1 MNLTSHSL
9 TYRSDIDGLRALA
22 IVSVVLF
29 HVFPAALPGGFI
41 GVDIFFV
48 ISGYLIT
55 SILLIEAQK
64 HSFSI
69 RNFYARR
76 VRRIFPALAL
86 VLLVSLAFAWV
97 MLTPQEYQRL
107 GKHVAGG
114 VGFISNFMFMREVG
128 YFDPA
133 ADTKPLLH
141 LWSLGIEEQFYIFW
155 PLLLWLLVK
164 ISWRADWVFFG
175 LALISF
181 FLNIGLIQTNPAFVF
196 YSPLTRSWELIL
208 GALVASQSINPNMTI
223 YSLIERYKSLISLI
237 GFFLLMFGFYWID
250 DSSAFPGWYALL
262 PTIGTVLLIA
272 SGPNAY
278 FNKNLLSNRLF
289 VWIGLI
295 SFPLYLWHWP
305 LISFARIIYA
315 ELPPLHVRYI
325 LIVTS
330 VFLAWLTYEFLEKP
344 IRKLKFTPKLIW
356 SLVLS
361 LVLIGVAGH
370 IINKTKGIP
379 SRHFDLLNAD
389 PASLT
394 LGVDRS
400 RLIKQC
406 GISGEEVKD
415 FQSCWAEPEG
425 DPRFAV
431 MGNSKGEAIF
441 YGLARESN
449 EKSIWMMLGNMI
461 PIISE
466 SPQVRDKHSNK
477 TEIALNVLVNDP
489 KIEAVVLGVAL
500 RSLFRVPEVYTQ
512 EEMTASPH
520 YKNSLLGLDKTIT
533 ILEKANK
540 KVIFFMDHPG
550 FPDPKSCIGGG
561 MTRSELLNNFFQRK
575 INPKCSITYD
585 QYLLNSQ
592 RYFDLVSELK
602 KLHPSMYVYDP
613 NPLLCDIPN
622 NICEI
627 SKNGKFLYSYGDHL
641 SDYANSM
648 IARDLLPKISHLLKT
663 K

>member
-1 MNLTSHSL
+1 M
-9 TYRSDIDGLRALA
+9 
-22 IVSVVLF
+22 
-29 HVFPAALPGGFI
+29 FPSALPGGFI

-55 SILLIEAQK
+55 SMLLIEAQK
-64 HSFSI
+64 HTFSI

-97 MLTPQEYQRL
+97 MLTPHEYQRL

-114 VGFISNFMFMREVG
+114 VGFISNFMFMKEVG

-164 ISWRADWVFFG
+164 ISWRAGWVFFG

-181 FLNIGLIQTNPAFVF
+181 FLNISLIQTNPAFVF

-208 GALVASQSINPNMTI
+208 GALFASQSINPNMTI
-223 YSLIERYKSLISLI
+223 YSIIERYKSLISLI
-237 GFFLLMFGFYWID
+237 GVFLLILSFYFID

-262 PTIGTVLLIA
+262 PTIGTVFLIA

-278 FNKNLLSNRLF
+278 FNKYLLSNRLF
-289 VWIGLI
+289 VWVGLI

-315 ELPPLHVRYI
+315 ELPPLQVRYI
-325 LIVTS
+325 LIITS

-344 IRKLKFTPKLIW
+344 IRKFKFTPKLIW

-361 LVLIGVAGH
+361 LVLIGVSGH

-406 GISGEEVKD
+406 GVSDEEVKD
-415 FQSCWAEPEG
+415 FQSCWTEPGG

-431 MGNSKGEAIF
+431 MGNSKGEAVF
-441 YGLARESN
+441 YGLARESD
-449 EKSIWMMLGNMI
+449 EQSIWMMLGNMI

-466 SPQVRDKHSNK
+466 PPQVRDKHSNK
-477 TEIALNVLVNDP
+477 TEVALNVLVNYP
-489 KIEAVVLGVAL
+489 KIEVVVLGVAL
-500 RSLFRVPEVYTQ
+500 RSIFRVPEVYTQ
-512 EEMTASPH
+512 QEMMASPH
-520 YKNSLLGLDKTIT
+520 YQKSLLGLDKTIT

-540 KVIFFMDHPG
+540 QVIFFMDHPG

-561 MTRSELLNNFFQRK
+561 MTHSELLNKFFQRK

-592 RYFDLVSELK
+592 RYFDLVSELE
-602 KLHPSMYVYDP
+602 KLHPRMYVYDP

-622 NICEI
+622 NICQI